1 MILVNNLCDFHDLY
15 SYFTLCNVCYVFQLA
30 KSRQFIYF
38 IYLLSRNSTIST
50 TEKCFNYAAHIWIFC
65 VAWSQWRHQLSQSR
79 RFRRDLFHLCSCLKQ
94 LLCIIHALGEWEVY
108 RRKCFFE
115 FFWCWDLYPSGR
127 FVLQVSRL
135 QNTGVKLGHA
145 KMFRALQVI
154 GKFRI
159 PNGPWTS
166 TIARLMRVNFF
177 AKTNVGNLPLSRWK
191 TIEILKNSKISKLKL
206 YQRHICCKQQNCGKS
221 T

>member
-1 MILVNNLCDFHDLY
+1 MICTVTSLPVTFVMYFNGQNQDILFILFIRKFNHIHDKE
-15 SYFTLCNVCYVFQLA
+15 VFQL
-30 KSRQFIYF
+30 SP
-38 IYLLSRNSTIST
+38 
-50 TEKCFNYAAHIWIFC
+50 HIFC

-79 RFRRDLFHLCSCLKQ
+79 RFRRDLFQLWSGLKQ

-135 QNTGVKLGHA
+135 QKTGVELGHA
-145 KMFRALQVI
+145 KMFRALQTT

-159 PNGPWTS
+159 PRRPWDAHDREAS
-166 TIARLMRVNFF
+166 AGQRLC
-177 AKTNVGNLPLSRWK
+177 
-191 TIEILKNSKISKLKL
+191 KNKNKH
-206 YQRHICCKQQNCGKS
+206 R
-221 T
+221 

>member
-1 MILVNNLCDFHDLY
+1 MICILTSLSVTFVM
-15 SYFTLCNVCYVFQLA
+15 YFTWRNQDILFILFISYQGIQPYR
-30 KSRQFIYF
+30 RQRSASI
-38 IYLLSRNSTIST
+38 I
-50 TEKCFNYAAHIWIFC
+50 AAHIWIFC

-145 KMFRALQVI
+145 KMFRALQAI

-159 PNGPWTS
+159 PRRPWDEHDCEAT
-166 TIARLMRVNFF
+166 AGHL
-177 AKTNVGNLPLSRWK
+177 LC
-191 TIEILKNSKISKLKL
+191 KNK
-206 YQRHICCKQQNCGKS
+206 RR
-221 T
+221 

>member
-1 MILVNNLCDFHDLY
+1 MRKPMGKMRLQNGPEVQFNNIDIQCFIRFYMILVNNLCDFHDLY
-15 SYFTLCNVCYVFQLA
+15 SYFTPCNVCDVFQQA
-30 KSRQFIYF
+30 KSRHFIYF
-38 IYLLSRNSTIST
+38 IYQEIQPYPRQRSVSIIAT
-50 TEKCFNYAAHIWIFC
+50 HIWIFC

-79 RFRRDLFHLCSCLKQ
+79 RFRRDLFQLWSSLKQ

-135 QNTGVKLGHA
+135 QKTGVELGHA
-145 KMFRALQVI
+145 KMFRALQTT

-159 PNGPWTS
+159 PRRPWD
-166 TIARLMRVNFF
+166 AHDREANAGQRLC
-177 AKTNVGNLPLSRWK
+177 
-191 TIEILKNSKISKLKL
+191 KNKNKH
-206 YQRHICCKQQNCGKS
+206 R
-221 T
+221 

>member
-15 SYFTLCNVCYVFQLA
+15 SYFTLCNVCYVFQRA
-30 KSRQFIYF
+30 KSRHF

-50 TEKCFNYAAHIWIFC
+50 TKKCFNYAAHIWIFC
-65 VAWSQWRHQLSQSR
+65 VAWSQWGHQLSQSR
-79 RFRRDLFHLCSCLKQ
+79 RFRRDLFQLWSCLKQ

-135 QNTGVKLGHA
+135 QNTGVKLGHP
-145 KMFRALQVI
+145 KMFRALQAI
-154 GKFRI
+154 DKLRI
-159 PNGPWTS
+159 PRRPWDEHDCE
-166 TIARLMRVNFF
+166 ANAGQL
-177 AKTNVGNLPLSRWK
+177 LC
-191 TIEILKNSKISKLKL
+191 KNKRS
-206 YQRHICCKQQNCGKS
+206 
-221 T
+221 